1 MFASQSFQ
9 QIVIP
14 RLHAETDSI
23 DAEKLKHVSLAGGD
37 TPGNRFDRP
46 LFYLRQIEPLAK
58 SVQKKFQLRGGQRGG
73 RAAAEINCRW
83 KNLARP
89 DVLFEFTQNRL
100 AKSLRLRTVQERF
113 VKCAVR
119 TDARAER
126 NVNVEMSNRLGFCSG
141 IG

>member
-23 DAEKLKHVSLAGGD
+23 DAEKLKHVGLAGGD
-37 TPGNRFDRP
+37 APGIRFDRP

-58 SVQKKFQLRGGQRGG
+58 SAQKKFQLRRGQRSR

-83 KNLARP
+83 KNLARR
-89 DVLFEFTQNRL
+89 DVLLEFTQNRL
-100 AKSLRLRTVQERF
+100 AKSLRLRSVRQRF
-113 VKCAVR
+113 VKRAVR
-119 TDARAER
+119 ADAGAEGDMD
-126 NVNVEMSNRLGFCSG
+126 VNVANHVFY
-141 IG
+141 